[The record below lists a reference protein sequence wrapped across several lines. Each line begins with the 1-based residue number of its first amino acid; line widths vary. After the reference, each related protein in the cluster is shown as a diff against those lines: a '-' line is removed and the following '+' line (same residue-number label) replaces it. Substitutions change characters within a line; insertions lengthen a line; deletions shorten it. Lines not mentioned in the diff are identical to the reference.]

1 MGYHPIYAKAAFVV
15 VVAMSVAAY
24 VANHLDS
31 WTRPDRAPAPAPS
44 ATSAAPGSSAGA
56 WGRSGMTT
64 SWGEV
69 RIPAGPDGHYWTQAE
84 INGSRIRP
92 AVVDTGAS
100 RVVLTYED
108 AATAGVF
115 PLPAD
120 FTVPVRTANGIARM
134 AATRLQR
141 VQIGELVVDRVD
153 ALVAERGALATSLL
167 GMSFLSRLGGGFE
180 AAGGALI
187 LRR

>member
-1 MGYHPIYAKAAFVV
+1 
-15 VVAMSVAAY
+15 
-24 VANHLDS
+24 
-31 WTRPDRAPAPAPS
+31 
-44 ATSAAPGSSAGA
+44 
-56 WGRSGMTT
+56 
-64 SWGEV
+64 
-69 RIPAGPDGHYWTQAE
+69 
-84 INGSRIRP
+84 
-92 AVVDTGAS
+92 
-100 RVVLTYED
+100 
-108 AATAGVF
+108 
-115 PLPAD
+115 
-120 FTVPVRTANGIARM
+120 M